1 MCVLWFTRRR
11 ILFNYTIISDKNNEE
26 RRNLVYSE
34 FNKLG
39 VKELRFTDAIMAT
52 KMTDEEV
59 YSNTIPNTFLSK
71 GEVGCALSH
80 KKVYEEFLSSNQKS
94 IAIFEDD
101 IIFLEECSTEVIQAI
116 MDIVDTMTEPT
127 VVALQKSVYHNEKK
141 IDISEDISIY
151 SSRNLFCMHGY
162 ILNRAAAKNILKIQ
176 TPIRFEIDAFK
187 FYYWL
192 GELELFCLNKDL
204 VVQSLELESN
214 IGSIRYEVDNRT
226 ELKNNAYKDL
236 YYQLPLKEKLKA
248 QIKRLNKAIHKPFE
262 SLDY

>member
-1 MCVLWFTRRR
+1 MSLKKWG
-11 ILFNYTIISDKNNEE
+11 
-26 RRNLVYSE
+26 
-34 FNKLG
+34 G
-39 VKELRFTDAIMAT
+39 VKELRFTDAIMAIR
-52 KMTDEEV
+52 MTDEEV
-59 YSNTIPNTFLSK
+59 YKNTIPNTFLSK

-80 KKVYEEFLSSNQKS
+80 KKVYEEFLKSDQKS

-101 IIFLEECSTEVIQAI
+101 IIFSKDCSIEVIKSI

-127 VVALQKSVYHNEKK
+127 VVALQKSIYHNEKK
-141 IDISEDISIY
+141 FNINEEISIY

-162 ILNRAAAKNILKIQ
+162 IINREAAKNILKVQ

-204 VVQSLELESN
+204 VVQSLEIESN
-214 IGSIRYEVDNRT
+214 IGSIRFANDNRT
-226 ELKNNAYKDL
+226 ELKNKAYKDL
-236 YYQLPLKEKLKA
+236 YKQLSLSEKVKA